1 MKNAPL
7 LELRHVVQAHG
18 GRTVL
23 DVLSLSVDKGGIVGV
38 TGPNGSGKTTLLRI
52 LAFLDRPLRGEVFF
66 EGEPALGREGGVR
79 KDVTLLAQNPYLLRR
94 SVRANVA
101 YGLKI
106 RGARDIRAKT
116 DQALAAVGLD
126 PRLFADRSR
135 HELSGGEAQRV
146 ALASR
151 LAFQPKV
158 LLLDEPTASLD
169 AESAGLVRTAAR
181 DARDRLGATLVVVSH
196 DTSWLKNM
204 CDKML
209 TMENGRLTG

>member
-1 MKNAPL
+1 MNSPL
-7 LELRHVVQAHG
+7 IVLRDVLQAHG

-23 DVLSLSVDKGGIVGV
+23 DVPFLAVEKGAIVGI

-52 LAFLDRPLRGEVFF
+52 LAFLDRPLRGEVLFA
-66 EGEPALGREGGVR
+66 GKPASGREGELR
-79 KDVTLLAQNPYLLRR
+79 KVVTLLVQNPYLLRR

-106 RGARDIRAKT
+106 RGARDLRKKT
-116 DQALAAVGLD
+116 DRALAAVGLD
-126 PRLFADRSR
+126 PRIFADRSR

-151 LAFQPKV
+151 LAFEPKV

-169 AESAGLVRTAAR
+169 GESAGLVRKAAR

-196 DTSWLKNM
+196 DIRWLREI
-204 CDKML
+204 CDQMV